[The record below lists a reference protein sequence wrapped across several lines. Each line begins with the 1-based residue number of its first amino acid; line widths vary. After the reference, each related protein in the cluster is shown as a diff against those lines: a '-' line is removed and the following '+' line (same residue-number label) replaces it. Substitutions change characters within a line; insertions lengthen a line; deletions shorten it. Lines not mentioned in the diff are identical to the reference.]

1 MYVCLCRGVTDSQIR
16 QAVAEGAS
24 SVRDVN
30 SLLGTASQCG
40 KCGMTT
46 RDIVNRE
53 LANMS
58 SMRCEELFYKA
69 G

>member
-1 MYVCLCRGVTDSQIR
+1 MYVCLCTGVTDHQIR

-24 SVRDVN
+24 SLREVN

-46 RDIVNRE
+46 RDIVNKE
-53 LANMS
+53 LAAQET
-58 SMRCEELFYKA
+58 MRSAELFYKA
-69 G
+69 S

>member
-16 QAVAEGAS
+16 QAVAEGATTL
-24 SVRDVN
+24 REVN

-46 RDIVNRE
+46 RDIVNQE
-53 LANMS
+53 LASINA
-58 SMRCEELFYKA
+58 REESPLFYKA
-69 G
+69 S

>member
-16 QAVAEGAS
+16 QAVAEGATTL
-24 SVRDVN
+24 REVN

-46 RDIVNRE
+46 RDIVNQE
-53 LANMS
+53 LA
-58 SMRCEELFYKA
+58 SMNAREESPLFYKA
-69 G
+69 S